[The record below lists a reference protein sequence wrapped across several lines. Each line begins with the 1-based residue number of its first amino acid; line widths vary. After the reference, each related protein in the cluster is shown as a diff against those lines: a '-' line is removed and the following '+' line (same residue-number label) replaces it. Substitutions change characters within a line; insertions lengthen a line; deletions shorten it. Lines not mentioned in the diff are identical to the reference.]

1 VRLTFPVTV
10 ALFAVD
16 VNMLGR
22 CSFQLPELP
31 GGMRPLR
38 ETDADQG

>member
-1 VRLTFPVTV
+1 VTA

-22 CSFQLPELP
+22 CSFQLPERS

-38 ETDADQG
+38 ETDADRG